1 MTDKKNALLSVYD
14 KTGVVDLARRLD
26 SAGFTLLSTGGTAD
40 TLRAAGLS
48 VVGVSEHTGHPE
60 ILGGRVK
67 TLHPKI
73 HGGILADIS
82 KEQHR
87 NDLARTSIT
96 PIDLVVVNLYPF
108 AQVASRRSAGL
119 NELIEMIDI
128 GGPSMLR
135 SAAKNHARVGVVVD
149 PADYP
154 VIVEELRESGSLCE
168 ETRRRLALKAF
179 THTAAYDSAI
189 RDELTR
195 RFVAE
200 ATATPPADAEEEE
213 FPEHLTL
220 NLRRLM
226 TLRYGENPH
235 QAAALYASEG
245 DRSGTIAGIHQLQ
258 GKELSFNN
266 ILDLDA
272 AWRLALDFEGLAVVI
287 VKHSNPCG
295 VATGETLDE
304 AFAAARRTDPVSAFG
319 GIVALNREVDTAAA
333 SAIASLFLECVI
345 APGYSSGAR
354 KALAAKSKL
363 RVMELPLDPAAAFE
377 GQDLRRVTGGLLM
390 QGWDR
395 AVTNLN
401 DARVATRRAP
411 TPEELQAL
419 DFTWRVAKHVKS
431 NAIVLGRP
439 GRTVGIGA
447 GQMSRVDSVR
457 LAVSKAQEPT
467 VGTILASD
475 AFFPF
480 RDGIDAAAEAGVTA
494 VVQPGGSNRDDE
506 VIAAADERGMA
517 MIMTGTRH
525 FRH

>member
-1 MTDKKNALLSVYD
+1 
-14 KTGVVDLARRLD
+14 
-26 SAGFTLLSTGGTAD
+26 
-40 TLRAAGLS
+40 
-48 VVGVSEHTGHPE
+48 
-60 ILGGRVK
+60 
-67 TLHPKI
+67 
-73 HGGILADIS
+73 
-82 KEQHR
+82 
-87 NDLARTSIT
+87 
-96 PIDLVVVNLYPF
+96 
-108 AQVASRRSAGL
+108 
-119 NELIEMIDI
+119 
-128 GGPSMLR
+128 
-135 SAAKNHARVGVVVD
+135 
-149 PADYP
+149 
-154 VIVEELRESGSLCE
+154 
-168 ETRRRLALKAF
+168 
-179 THTAAYDSAI
+179 
-189 RDELTR
+189 
-195 RFVAE
+195 
-200 ATATPPADAEEEE
+200 
-213 FPEHLTL
+213 
-220 NLRRLM
+220 
-226 TLRYGENPH
+226 
-235 QAAALYASEG
+235 
-245 DRSGTIAGIHQLQ
+245 
-258 GKELSFNN
+258 
-266 ILDLDA
+266 
-272 AWRLALDFEGLAVVI
+272 VVI

-295 VATGETLDE
+295 VAIGESLDE
-304 AFAAARRTDPVSAFG
+304 AFAAARRTDPASAFG

-333 SAIASLFLECVI
+333 SAIASLFLECVV
-345 APGYSSGAR
+345 APGYSSAAR
-354 KALAAKSKL
+354 VALAAKLKL
-363 RVMELPLDPAAAFE
+363 RVMELPIDPAAAFE

-395 AVTNLN
+395 AVTDLK

-494 VVQPGGSNRDDE
+494 VVQPGGSNRDSE